1 MSPFSINNN
10 NTGTNKRKRDVVI
23 AIDQLNDLSSKI
35 LELCKNKDNSI
46 EPCLVSDQIQS
57 GVMNFLSATPNDFDR
72 ATEHLELFISSSVP
86 KALFRGYDRVHR
98 DREVQVCQKKLV
110 CFNDVFPFLME
121 ISAELSFDL
130 DSTMGTYGYEGLSF
144 TLVRDFTAFVLP
156 VWNALQLMDNDTHE
170 EKFYENIGLPLCKMF
185 YDLLAKMVCS
195 LRLLDSTEKI
205 EDILIVPWW
214 SLYLDILKNLQSIS
228 KLYINMESN
237 FWRIMKQV
245 KGSLCYLIAKFAE
258 ESEHYEWLFEHKE
271 VTNFYIRRQLAMM
284 MLPEVE
290 DAVEDQYNMLI
301 DRSKLLVDSFEYIA
315 KLDYLPGSFFVKF
328 KEEQATGP
336 GMLREWFLLA
346 CQEIFN
352 PNNALFI
359 ACPDDNRSFFPNQDL
374 GVGIGSRLKARSL
387 VGVEVSRLVSCR
399 LSRSEPESIIR
410 VLSPNIGVGFWI
422 SYQAFEVNPLHLEYF
437 RFSGRMIALAL
448 AYDVQIGVV
457 FDRVFFLQLAGNGV
471 LLEDIRDTDPFLY
484 RSCKEILQM
493 DAKIVDQDV
502 LALTFVCEV
511 ESLGV
516 RREIELCRNG
526 KDIVVD
532 SKNRETYVHLLIQHH
547 YVTSIA
553 EQVASDIS
561 VEDWK
566 AHTDYNDY
574 EESDLQISWFW
585 KIVETMSVEQRK
597 MLLFFWTSIKSLP
610 FEGFG
615 GLDSRMSIHKTLEP
629 DDYLP
634 SSHTCFYQLCF
645 PIYQSMTEMEDRL
658 RIITQGDIG
667 SSFGTV

>member
-10 NTGTNKRKRDVVI
+10 NTGTNKRKCDVVI
-23 AIDQLNDLSSKI
+23 AKDQLNDLSSKI

-46 EPCLVSDQIQS
+46 EPYSVSDQIQS
-57 GVMNFLSATPNDFDR
+57 GVINFLSATPNDFDR

-86 KALFRGYDRVHR
+86 KAL
-98 DREVQVCQKKLV
+98 
-110 CFNDVFPFLME
+110 
-121 ISAELSFDL
+121 ISVELSLGL

-144 TLVRDFTAFVLP
+144 TLVHDFTAFVLP

-185 YDLLAKMVCS
+185 YDLLAKMACS
-195 LRLLDSTEKI
+195 L
-205 EDILIVPWW
+205 
-214 SLYLDILKNLQSIS
+214 
-228 KLYINMESN
+228 
-237 FWRIMKQV
+237 
-245 KGSLCYLIAKFAE
+245 
-258 ESEHYEWLFEHKE
+258 
-271 VTNFYIRRQLAMM
+271 RQLAMM

-290 DAVEDQYNMLI
+290 DAVEDPYNMLI

-328 KEEQATGP
+328 EEEQTTGP
-336 GMLREWFLLA
+336 GVLREWFLLA

-359 ACPDDNRSFFPNQDL
+359 ACPDDNRSFFPNQ
-374 GVGIGSRLKARSL
+374 
-387 VGVEVSRLVSCR
+387 
-399 LSRSEPESIIR
+399 
-410 VLSPNIGVGFWI
+410 
-422 SYQAFEVNPLHLEYF
+422 
-437 RFSGRMIALAL
+437 
-448 AYDVQIGVV
+448 
-457 FDRVFFLQLAGNGV
+457 
-471 LLEDIRDTDPFLY
+471 
-484 RSCKEILQM
+484 
-493 DAKIVDQDV
+493 VDQDV

-516 RREIELCRNG
+516 RREIELCPNG

-532 SKNRETYVHLLIQHH
+532 SKNWETYVHLLIQHH

-553 EQVASDIS
+553 EQVAYFSKGFSDVITRSRLWSFFRCLSLKDFNLMLGGRSDFS

-566 AHTDYNDY
+566 AHTDYNAY

-615 GLDSRMSIHKTLEP
+615 GLDSRLSIHKTLEP

-658 RIITQGDIG
+658 RIITQRDIR

>member
-10 NTGTNKRKRDVVI
+10 NIGTNKSKRDVVI
-23 AIDQLNDLSSKI
+23 AMDRLNDLSSKN

-46 EPCLVSDQIQS
+46 EPRLVSDQIQS

-86 KALFRGYDRVHR
+86 KAL
-98 DREVQVCQKKLV
+98 
-110 CFNDVFPFLME
+110 
-121 ISAELSFDL
+121 ISAELSLDL

-156 VWNALQLMDNDTHE
+156 VWNVLQLMDNDTHE
-170 EKFYENIGLPLCKMF
+170 GKFYENIGLPLCEMF
-185 YDLLAKMVCS
+185 YDLLTKMACS
-195 LRLLDSTEKI
+195 LRLLDSKEEI

-228 KLYINMESN
+228 KLYINMENN
-237 FWRIMKQV
+237 FWRIIEQV

-290 DAVEDQYNMLI
+290 DVVEDPYNMLI

-336 GMLREWFLLA
+336 GVLREWFLLV

-352 PNNALFI
+352 PNNTLFI
-359 ACPDDNRSFFPNQDL
+359 ACPDDNRSFFPNQA
-374 GVGIGSRLKARSL
+374 S
-387 VGVEVSRLVSCR
+387 
-399 LSRSEPESIIR
+399 
-410 VLSPNIGVGFWI
+410 
-422 SYQAFEVNPLHLEYF
+422 EVNPLHLDYF

-448 AYDVQIGVV
+448 AYDVQIRVV

-516 RREIELCRNG
+516 KREIELCPNG

-532 SKNRETYVHLLIQHH
+532 SKNRESYVHLLIQHR

-553 EQVASDIS
+553 EQVAYFSKGFSDVTTSDIS

-566 AHTDYNDY
+566 AHTDYNAY

-615 GLDSRMSIHKTLEP
+615 GLDSRLSIHKTLEP

-658 RIITQGDIG
+658 RIITQ
-667 SSFGTV
+667 